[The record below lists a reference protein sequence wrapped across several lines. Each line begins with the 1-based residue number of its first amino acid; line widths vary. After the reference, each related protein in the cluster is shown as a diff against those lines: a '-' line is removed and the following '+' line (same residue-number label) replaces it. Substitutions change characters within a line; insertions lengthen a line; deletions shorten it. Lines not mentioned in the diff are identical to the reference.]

1 MSLCVKKFFDIG
13 MSLSVLQLLL
23 ALVGIFAIA
32 YLALCILL
40 LVGQNRLLF
49 FPSQV
54 IQTTPGDVGLFYEDV
69 WLSGVGGIGKEERLH
84 GWWMP
89 AAFST
94 GNVLFYLHGNGE
106 NIGANVH
113 HAKRFQELG
122 FSVFL
127 IDYRGYGQSEGRF
140 PVEKRVYQDAEAGW
154 NYLVRKRGIKAEDI
168 FIYGHSLGGAIAI
181 DLASRHPDIA
191 GAIVQSSFTS
201 IWDMLNFQPIYYR
214 LFPKKLLIHQRFD
227 SLTKV
232 KSLRMPVLLIHGIC
246 DRTVPATM
254 SQALF
259 DEITAPKEL
268 WLVPDAAHN
277 NVASVSGWQYQDK
290 IKGFVARVRGE

>member
-1 MSLCVKKFFDIG
+1 MSFP
-13 MSLSVLQLLL
+13 VLQLFL

-32 YLALCILL
+32 YFFIGVLL
-40 LVGQNRLLF
+40 LVCQNRLLF
-49 FPSQV
+49 FPSRE
-54 IQTTPGDVGLFYEDV
+54 IQTMPGDVGLVYEDV
-69 WLSGVGGIGKEERLH
+69 WLSVSNEVGKEERLH
-84 GWWMP
+84 GWWIP
-89 AAFST
+89 GAFARD
-94 GNVLFYLHGNGE
+94 NFLLYLHGNGE

-140 PVEKRVYQDAEAGW
+140 PVEKRVYQDAEVAW
-154 NYLVRKRGIKAEDI
+154 NYLVRERGIRVKDI

-181 DLASRHPDIA
+181 DLASRHPDMA

-201 IWDMLNFQPIYYR
+201 IWDMLDFQPIYYR
-214 LFPKKLLIHQRFD
+214 LFPKRLFIHQRFD
-227 SLTKV
+227 SISKV
-232 KSLRMPVLLIHGIC
+232 KSLRMPILLIHGIC

-259 DEITAPKEL
+259 DGITAPKEL

-290 IKGFVARVRGE
+290 IKEFLARVRGE

>member
-1 MSLCVKKFFDIG
+1 
-13 MSLSVLQLLL
+13 MSLSILQLVL
-23 ALVGIFAIA
+23 ALVSILAIA
-32 YLALCILL
+32 YLAVCILL
-40 LVGQNRLLF
+40 LVWQNRLLF
-49 FPSQV
+49 FPSQE
-54 IQTTPGDVGLFYEDV
+54 IKTTPGDVGLFYEDV
-69 WLSGVGGIGKEERLH
+69 WLSVSSGIGKKERLH

-89 AAFST
+89 GAFPT
-94 GNVLFYLHGNGE
+94 NNILLYLHGNGE
-106 NIGANVH
+106 NIGANVQ

-122 FSVFL
+122 FSVFM

-140 PVEKRVYQDAEAGW
+140 PVEKRIYQDAEVAW
-154 NYLVRKRGIKAEDI
+154 NYLVGERGIKAEDI

-201 IWDMLNFQPIYYR
+201 IWDIIDFQPIYYR

-227 SLTKV
+227 SISKV
-232 KSLRMPVLLIHGIC
+232 KSLRMPILLIHGIC

-259 DEITAPKEL
+259 DAITAPKDL
-268 WLVPDAAHN
+268 WLVPEAVHN

-290 IKGFVARVRGE
+290 IKSFVAQVRGE